1 MIRMIR
7 DPDKQTYIVYLN
19 GKKIFESV
27 NANLAF
33 SLVEAIEYG
42 NPDFNDSKGLERSS
56 ADPFESS
63 PTDKSFY
70 DYPLIG
76 DDIKW

>member
-1 MIRMIR
+1 MVRMVR

-19 GKKIFESV
+19 GKKIFETV
-27 NANLAF
+27 NANLA
-33 SLVEAIEYG
+33 LTLLDAIEDG

-63 PTDKSFY
+63 PTDNACY
-70 DYPLIG
+70 DHPLISEV
-76 DDIKW
+76 

>member
-1 MIRMIR
+1 MVRMVR

-19 GKKIFESV
+19 GKKIFETV
-27 NANLAF
+27 NANLA
-33 SLVEAIEYG
+33 LTLLDAIEDD

-63 PTDKSFY
+63 PTDKACF
-70 DYPLIG
+70 DHPLISEA
-76 DDIKW
+76 